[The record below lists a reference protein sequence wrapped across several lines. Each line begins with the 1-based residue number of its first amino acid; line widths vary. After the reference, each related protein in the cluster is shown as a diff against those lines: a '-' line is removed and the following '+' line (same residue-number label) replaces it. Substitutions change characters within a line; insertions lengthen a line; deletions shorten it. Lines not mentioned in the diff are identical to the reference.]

1 MTNHLYF
8 LNFLW
13 LKPPSNA
20 FTRDPALPFAR
31 YRYAWKLMRR
41 VLDQHVDGQ
50 ESVMESYSVADAKA
64 RLSELIDRAEAG
76 ETVSI
81 TRRGKPV
88 ARLVAEVQPKKPI
101 DVEAMR
107 RAAALSKP
115 YVDPDGLSFVER
127 LRRDDLL

>member
-1 MTNHLYF
+1 
-8 LNFLW
+8 
-13 LKPPSNA
+13 
-20 FTRDPALPFAR
+20 
-31 YRYAWKLMRR
+31 
-41 VLDQHVDGQ
+41 
-50 ESVMESYSVADAKA
+50 MESYSVADAKA
-64 RLSELIDRAEAG
+64 RLSELIERAEAG

-107 RAAALSKP
+107 RAAGLCKP

-127 LRRDDLL
+127 LRREDLL

>member
-1 MTNHLYF
+1 
-8 LNFLW
+8 
-13 LKPPSNA
+13 
-20 FTRDPALPFAR
+20 
-31 YRYAWKLMRR
+31 
-41 VLDQHVDGQ
+41 
-50 ESVMESYSVADAKA
+50 METYSIADAKA

-88 ARLVAEVQPKKPI
+88 ARLVAEEQPKKPI

-107 RAAALSKP
+107 RMRALSTP

-127 LRRDDLL
+127 LRREDLL

>member
-1 MTNHLYF
+1 
-8 LNFLW
+8 
-13 LKPPSNA
+13 
-20 FTRDPALPFAR
+20 
-31 YRYAWKLMRR
+31 
-41 VLDQHVDGQ
+41 
-50 ESVMESYSVADAKA
+50 METYSIADAKA

-88 ARLVAEVQPKKPI
+88 ARLVAEDQPKKPI

-107 RAAALSKP
+107 AARALSKP

-127 LRRDDLL
+127 LRREDLL